1 MTQDTQGERR
11 KSQDGGRR
19 FGNDFYLKYNRNV
32 RFSFTYGCFWRPG
45 SLTDRFDHFKQNL
58 KKSWHPQT
66 LRNVERVWK
75 AEQKAE
81 AESKKI
87 EQLRKE
93 LEEERAREE
102 MQRHA
107 VQQGVAK

>member
-1 MTQDTQGERR
+1 M
-11 KSQDGGRR
+11 
-19 FGNDFYLKYNRNV
+19 LINV
-32 RFSFTYGCFWRPG
+32 SIYFI
-45 SLTDRFDHFKQNL
+45 KNL

-66 LRNVERVWK
+66 LRNVEKVWK

-81 AESKKI
+81 AEAKKI
-87 EQLRKE
+87 EQLRRE

-107 VQQGVAK
+107 IEQGVVKYVMI

>member
-1 MTQDTQGERR
+1 MTV
-11 KSQDGGRR
+11 
-19 FGNDFYLKYNRNV
+19 FF
-32 RFSFTYGCFWRPG
+32 CC
-45 SLTDRFDHFKQNL
+45 KQNL

-66 LRNVERVWK
+66 LRNVEKVWK

-107 VQQGVAK
+107 VQQGIAK

>member
-1 MTQDTQGERR
+1 M
-11 KSQDGGRR
+11 
-19 FGNDFYLKYNRNV
+19 
-32 RFSFTYGCFWRPG
+32 
-45 SLTDRFDHFKQNL
+45 
-58 KKSWHPQT
+58 
-66 LRNVERVWK
+66 ERVWK

-81 AESKKI
+81 AEAKKI
-87 EQLRKE
+87 DQLRKE